1 MWVFTYK
8 FNEDRLLYK
17 YNALIVVRGNLQEDW
32 SDTYAVTPAARMFRY
47 LMALAAAFGLKV
59 YQYNVLNAFLNAH
72 LNKLVYVQTS
82 DTYVE
87 ELHKLLELQRALYGL
102 KDAPLDRRS
111 PCWAT
116 IPK

>member
-17 YNALIVVRGNLQEDW
+17 YNALIVVRGNLQEEW
-32 SDTYAVTPAARMFRY
+32 IDTYAATLAARMFRY

-72 LNKLVYVQTS
+72 LSKLVYV
-82 DTYVE
+82 
-87 ELHKLLELQRALYGL
+87 
-102 KDAPLDRRS
+102 
-111 PCWAT
+111 
-116 IPK
+116 